1 MKTNQRIKKAL
12 KQERRKQIRHYL
24 YKEQIVENETI
35 ADLKNTLNF
44 KKQTKISYKTLSILI
59 NTNQIINFKTWI
71 FDYGIPE
78 LQVYIRKFDFKDIY
92 KYRFFMTCENYCSSI
107 GLKLNSK

>member
-24 YKEQIVENETI
+24 YKENIVESETI

-44 KKQTKISYKTLSILI
+44 KGQTEITYTHLSVLI
-59 NTNQIINFKTWI
+59 NPNQIINFKTWL
-71 FDYGIPE
+71 FDCGIPE
-78 LQVYIRKFDFKDIY
+78 TQVYTRKFSFKEI
-92 KYRFFMTCENYCSSI
+92 KQYRFFMTCKNYCASI
-107 GLKLNSK
+107 GLKLKNK